1 MITFRQLLTKARSEE
16 GMTLVE
22 VVVAMLVFAIISVG
36 VAYSTVTVARIT
48 EDTGS
53 RQVATNLA
61 TTEIDYIRGL
71 QDPFLVTNLPRPKT
85 VKVGTVTYY
94 ISRSVEWVDA
104 NGVDVGCGTGTGVM
118 QSKRL
123 NVTVTWDGML
133 SSTQPVRSDTL
144 LSPDERI
151 NDPDLGTIR
160 ISVLGVAGT
169 GSAGVGVTITPTSGG
184 SALQEQPAVTNSDG
198 CSFALK
204 VVPGT
209 YSVKISR
216 AGSIDSNQLTSPS
229 KSVVVTKGGSVAAL
243 FQYDYSATFLLQYAS
258 NNTSGTPAL
267 LPTNLDTTYLST
279 YAPYVD
285 SSGAKTQVA
294 LHPFSSGYAGIAGK
308 YIAPIAGN
316 AGCVNVDPAS
326 WPESTVG
333 TTVMAAGVRSPNVAA
348 LPQGS
353 TNMPIPMGLMTVK
366 FSGSAYLFALSTAG
380 PAGSGDPGCAA
391 APTYAFGQVLK
402 NGTINIALPY
412 GSWVL
417 YSATNAAGT
426 GKIPVPAANLGL
438 IGSVLAILGGGTT
451 VTLDPRIAK

>member
-1 MITFRQLLTKARSEE
+1 MITFRKLLTKAQSEE
-16 GMTLVE
+16 GMSLIE
-22 VVVAMLVFAIISVG
+22 VVVAMIVFAIISVG
-36 VAYSTVTVARIT
+36 VAYSTVTVSRIT
-48 EDTGS
+48 QDTGS

-71 QDPFLVTNLPRPKT
+71 QDPFLIDNKKT
-85 VKVGTVTYY
+85 TTKVGKINYY
-94 ISRSVEWVDA
+94 IDRRVEWVDA
-104 NGVDVGCGTGTGVM
+104 AGADVGCGTGTGVM

-133 SSTQPVRSDTL
+133 TSTSPVRSDTL

-151 NDPDLGTIR
+151 NDPSLGTIR
-160 ISVLGVAGT
+160 ISVLNVAGT
-169 GSAGVGVTITPTSGG
+169 GSAGVGVNITPTSSGA
-184 SALQEQPAVTNSDG
+184 ALQEQPAVTNSDG

-204 VVPGT
+204 VAPGT
-209 YSVKISR
+209 YSVTVNRS
-216 AGSIDSNQLTSPS
+216 GSVDTNQLASPS
-229 KSVVVTKGGSVAAL
+229 KSVVVAAGGSVAAL
-243 FQYDYSATFLLQYAS
+243 FQYDYAATFSLQYAS

-285 SSGAKTQVA
+285 SSGPKSQVA

-308 YIAPIAGN
+308 YIAPTAGTQS
-316 AGCVNVDPAS
+316 CVNVDPAA
-326 WPESTVG
+326 WPESTVSG
-333 TTVMAAGVRSPNVAA
+333 KVMAAGVRSPNVAA

-353 TNMPIPMGLMTVK
+353 TSMPIPMGLMSVK
-366 FSGSAYLFALSTAG
+366 FSGAAYLFAVSTAG
-380 PAGSGDPGCAA
+380 PSGSGDPGCAA

-402 NGTINIALPY
+402 NGTINVALPY

-426 GKIPVPAANLGL
+426 LKTPVPASNLGL
-438 IGSVLAILGGGTT
+438 VGQVLSILGGGTT
-451 VTLDPRIAK
+451 VTLDPRVAK